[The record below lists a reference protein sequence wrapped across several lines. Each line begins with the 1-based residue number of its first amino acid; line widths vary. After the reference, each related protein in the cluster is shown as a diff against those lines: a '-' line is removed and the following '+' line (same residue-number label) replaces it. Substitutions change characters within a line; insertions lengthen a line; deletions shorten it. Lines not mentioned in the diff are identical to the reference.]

1 MTDNQMQEE
10 LEIRIYPID
19 EEQPEQEWAMG
30 VFKKNQPRLYIKP
43 QIYKDRFTA
52 LESAMALHHM
62 SGMRIH
68 ESSKCQD
75 LSYDYESVIARRLL
89 AKAFI
94 YGGLLFLAYFL
105 SVKFL

>member
-10 LEIRIYPID
+10 LEIRIYPIK
-19 EEQPEQEWAMG
+19 EEDQEWAMG
-30 VFKKNQPRLYIKP
+30 VFQKNQPRLCIKP
-43 QIYKDRFTA
+43 EVYRDRFIAAQAAQA
-52 LESAMALHHM
+52 LQRM
-62 SGMRIH
+62 SGMQVR
-68 ESSKCQD
+68 ECRECQD

>member
-10 LEIRIYPID
+10 LEIRIYPVN
-19 EEQPEQEWAMG
+19 EEHGEWVMG
-30 VFKKNQPRLYIKP
+30 VFQKNQPRLYIKP
-43 QIYKDRFTA
+43 EVYRDRLMAAEAAHA
-52 LESAMALHHM
+52 LQRM
-62 SGMRIH
+62 SGMQIR
-68 ESSKCQD
+68 ECRECQD
-75 LSYDYESVIARRLL
+75 ESYDYDAVIVRRLM